1 MSIASNARASQ
12 VARNINKGA
21 YIGMARFAGYNE
33 ATEGIMAQQRE
44 ADRRLKEIQAQ
55 RQLQL
60 RKAKGVA

>member
-12 VARNINKGA
+12 VARNIKSGS

-33 ATEGIMAQQRE
+33 ATEGVMAQQRE
-44 ADRRLKEIQAQ
+44 ADRRLKQIQAQ
-55 RQLQL
+55 RAI